1 MKLGNSCKDAFV
13 QKWER
18 DQAEGKTA
26 LAKAGKIFLQMFIMQ
41 YFSVYKQNAQRI
53 TAWILSKKTTLS

>member
-53 TAWILSKKTTLS
+53 TA